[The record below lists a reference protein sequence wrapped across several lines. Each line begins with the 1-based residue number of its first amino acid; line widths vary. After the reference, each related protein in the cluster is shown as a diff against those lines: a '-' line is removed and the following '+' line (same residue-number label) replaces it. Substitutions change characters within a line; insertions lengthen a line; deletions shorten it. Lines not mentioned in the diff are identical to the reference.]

1 MARVTGGVMDSIGAD
16 NLIAGVYPPPV
27 VHTFDLKE
35 ADIIERGTVLS
46 RETDG
51 TYAVLG
57 TGTGTASAVVAET
70 TDEEDTV
77 VVAYV
82 SGLFY
87 RNTLTVGDG
96 YELTADDENN
106 LRLAGILLT
115 DGI

>member
-1 MARVTGGVMDSIGAD
+1 MARITGGVFDSIGAD
-16 NLIAGVYPPPV
+16 NLVAGVYPPPV
-27 VHTFDLKE
+27 ARVFDLKE
-35 ADIIERGTVLS
+35 AGIIERGTVLS

-57 TGTGTASAVVAET
+57 TGSGTASAIVAET
-70 TDEEDTV
+70 TEEEDTV
-77 VVAYV
+77 VTAYV

-87 RNTLTVGDG
+87 RNTLTVGDS